1 MILDP
6 MNYKEIFMPKSDELV
21 IKRKSE
27 CKWDS
32 VALGE
37 VMLRFEPFDLRIHTA
52 RNFRVWEGGGEY
64 NVIRSLKRCFG
75 LNTTIVTGIVGNNLG
90 YLLEDLLYQGGVDL
104 SYIKRF
110 PYDGIGEAVR
120 IGLNFVER
128 GYGIRGAVGVSDR
141 ANSAASKL
149 KKGDINWDKIFNED
163 GARWFHTG
171 GIYAALSD
179 TTPDVIIEAM
189 KSAKKNGTIISY
201 DLNYRPSLWNLM
213 GGKEKAIEINREIA
227 KYVDVMMGNEEDF
240 TAALGFEVKGLDKN
254 LSKLDPENFKIMLVK
269 CLEEYPN
276 FKVMATTLREVKSA
290 NLNDWGAILYYNGN
304 FYEAKKRINLEIYDR
319 VGGGDSFASGVIY
332 GFLSELTPD
341 KIVEYGTVHG
351 ALAMTTPGD
360 TSMARLDEVQRIV
373 EGAGARVIR

>member
-1 MILDP
+1 
-6 MNYKEIFMPKSDELV
+6 MPKSDELV
-21 IKRKSE
+21 IKRKNE
-27 CKWDS
+27 CKWDG

-75 LNTTIVTGIVGNNLG
+75 LNTTIVTGIVENSLG

-110 PYDGIGEAVR
+110 PYDGIGKDVR

-149 KKGDINWDKIFNED
+149 KKGDIDWDKIFNED

-201 DLNYRPSLWNLM
+201 DLNYRPSLWNLV

-254 LSKLDPENFKIMLVK
+254 LSKLNPENFKKMLLQ
-269 CLEEYPN
+269 CLEKYPN
-276 FKVMATTLREVKSA
+276 FKVVATTLREVKSA
-290 NLNDWGAILYYNGN
+290 NLNDWSAILYYDGN
-304 FYEAKKRINLEIYDR
+304 FYESKKRINLEIYDR

-332 GFLSELTPD
+332 GFLSKLTPD

-360 TSMARLDEVQRIV
+360 TSMVRLAEVQGIV
-373 EGAGARVIR
+373 EGEGARVIR